1 MNVEEVN
8 GDSWRRIKDFSS
20 KVEAGA
26 RVLIGQKPQNC
37 RADWRN
43 IGFGKLSRNDGWVF
57 EHIFSCSHYLFS
69 GLQPPVSHYSNCDD
83 TLFVFDL
90 HAQTNN
96 YINLYKL
103 TKWTVISNC
112 SLVTDPETQIQLK
125 FTVSWQPSDTYEC
138 ISTKIHFHKVRVE
151 PLDIFL
157 VCKYLSRC
165 LFLLWIEKQNILM
178 SRSAINHSSLLNFH
192 LVYGGRLV
200 WKVKRRHHFVNQTN
214 ILKCKAIKKAK
225 RCLGLLTIFC
235 SITLKKLESV
245 VNLTTSLKWW
255 IAA

>member
-1 MNVEEVN
+1 MKAYERTFLAKWRLVLVYWSVRNHKTVEMTDEILDLEN
-8 GDSWRRIKDFSS
+8 FLEMMDES
-20 KVEAGA
+20 
-26 RVLIGQKPQNC
+26 
-37 RADWRN
+37 
-43 IGFGKLSRNDGWVF
+43 LS
-57 EHIFSCSHYLFS
+57 IFSPAVNISSVGCSHLS
-69 GLQPPVSHYSNCDD
+69 VIIQTVMTL
-83 TLFVFDL
+83 LFVFDL
-90 HAQTNN
+90 HVQTNN

-112 SLVTDPETQIQLK
+112 SLVTDSETQIQLK

-225 RCLGLLTIFC
+225 DVWDCWQFFVLLH
-235 SITLKKLESV
+235 LK
-245 VNLTTSLKWW
+245 NLNLLSTCAQVWNDG
-255 IAA
+255 